1 MVKVRLLPSGLRVG
15 TIFGIENWLLVVVL
29 AITIFSRRMQ
39 HILLFFAD
47 DRVPHIV
54 ILDIDP

>member
-1 MVKVRLLPSGLRVG
+1 MVKVRLLPSGLRAG
-15 TIFGIENWLLVVVL
+15 TIFGIENWLLVVL